1 MIHVPIIK
9 LHKVNH
15 RKDDPE
21 KMDMQEL
28 FVALR
33 MLSEQ
38 RSIPMET
45 LISAL
50 EKAIVTAVKKD
61 YKERE
66 DREDFV
72 FCEIDEDTESMRVYL
87 RKNVVSESLD
97 DATDIL
103 PEEAQRYK
111 HDAKLGDII
120 EIDVEPRNLSR
131 VVADKVK
138 HVLRSG
144 IREAENVMILDR
156 YAQILG
162 QIITVRVH
170 RIDTETGDAFVEV
183 GKQEELLPRSAQLPE
198 ENFRVGD
205 LIKLFVVDV
214 RATEKERKP
223 RPILSRK
230 DPGLVR
236 RLFELEVPEISDGY
250 VKIKD
255 VSREAGARSKIS
267 VYSEDPN
274 IDPVGACIG
283 PRSQRVSRITDTLS
297 GERIDIIR
305 YSEDIAEYITA
316 ALSPAD
322 VLRVAIV
329 PNEER
334 SVHVIVPD
342 NQLSLA
348 IGNKGQNVRL
358 AAKLTGWKI
367 DLSSETEESGPVI
380 DLDAEM

>member
-1 MIHVPIIK
+1 
-9 LHKVNH
+9 
-15 RKDDPE
+15 
-21 KMDMQEL
+21 MDMQEL
-28 FVALR
+28 FAALR

-38 RSIPMET
+38 RSIPMEV

-50 EKAIVTAVKKD
+50 EKAIITAVKKD

-66 DREDFV
+66 EREDFV
-72 FCEIDEDTESMRVYL
+72 FCDIDEKTESMRVYL
-87 RKNVVSESLD
+87 RKNVVSEILD
-97 DATDIL
+97 EATDIL
-103 PEEAQRYK
+103 PEEAQRFK
-111 HDAKLGDII
+111 SGAKLGDII

-144 IREAENVMILDR
+144 IREAENGIILDR

-162 QIITVRVH
+162 QVITVRVT
-170 RIDTETGDAFVEV
+170 RIDRNSGDAFVEV
-183 GKQEELLPRSAQLPE
+183 GKQEEVLPRNAQLPE
-198 ENFRVGD
+198 EDFQVGD

-214 RATEKERKP
+214 RTTEKDRKP
-223 RPILSRK
+223 RPVLSRK

-236 RLFELEVPEISDGY
+236 RLFELEVPEVADGY

-267 VYSEDPN
+267 VYSDDPN

-305 YSEDIAEYITA
+305 YSEDITEYVTA
-316 ALSPAD
+316 ALSPAE
-322 VLRVAIV
+322 VVKVSML
-329 PNEER
+329 PGEER
-334 SVHVIVPD
+334 AVRVIVPD

-367 DLSSETEESGPVI
+367 DLCSETEESGPVI

>member
-1 MIHVPIIK
+1 
-9 LHKVNH
+9 
-15 RKDDPE
+15 
-21 KMDMQEL
+21 MDMQEL
-28 FVALR
+28 FAALH

-38 RSIPMET
+38 RSIPMEV
-45 LISAL
+45 LVAAL

-66 DREDFV
+66 EREDFV
-72 FCEIDEDTESMRVYL
+72 FCDIDEESESMRVYK
-87 RKNVVSESLD
+87 RQNVVSEILD

-103 PEEAQRYK
+103 PEEAIRFK
-111 HDAKLGDII
+111 ENAKVGDII
-120 EIDVEPRNLSR
+120 EIDVEPRGLSR

-144 IREAENVMILDR
+144 IREAEHGIILDK
-156 YAQILG
+156 YSQILG
-162 QIITVRVH
+162 QIITVRVT
-170 RIDTETGDAFVEV
+170 RIDNATGDAFVEV
-183 GKQEELLPRSAQLPE
+183 GKQEEMLPRSAQLPE
-198 ENFRVGD
+198 EDFMVGD
-205 LIKLFVVDV
+205 LIKLYVADV

-230 DPGLVR
+230 DPGLVK

-267 VYSEDPN
+267 VYSDDPN

-305 YSEDIAEYITA
+305 YSEDITEYITA

-322 VLRVAIV
+322 VLKVTV
-329 PNEER
+329 LPGEEHAVR
-334 SVHVIVPD
+334 VIVPD

-348 IGNKGQNVRL
+348 IGNRGQNVRL

-367 DLSSETEESGPVI
+367 DLGSETDESGPVI